1 MFHDT
6 MILLLSLSRWDDF
19 NSKKSEVICFIVKRG
34 QLRMKVLAVRHTAS
48 MTLAAIANYDF
59 MLLEPFHTKL

>member
-1 MFHDT
+1 
-6 MILLLSLSRWDDF
+6 
-19 NSKKSEVICFIVKRG
+19 
-34 QLRMKVLAVRHTAS
+34 MKVLEVRHTAS